1 MNEFLTENARRA
13 YPLER
18 AIQDGARPL
27 WAQLL
32 LDACVAT
39 DAELPN
45 GERLSLLAV
54 ARATGRLLL
63 MVGSPS
69 TGEIAVPVPRGQPD
83 FAVVYAAQATSKARL
98 KAFLTVDGRV
108 ADRIMDAT
116 GYGTART
123 AVGVPFALRCT
134 SSGHRRVTSVS
145 AYSAG
150 QCETPVFAGHAS
162 ETPVRTVSGD
172 VVVTAGE
179 GVDAEAVGMLPL
191 EGRLLRLSAI
201 AAPEETSADDTVVDL
216 MVRGDEC
223 ISVEAMPGTKVEG
236 DAVVPR
242 TADDPD
248 GRGVTGGGVL
258 RITNSCKACCQC
270 GDYKAA
276 LDAVR
281 DPEEL
286 AIVVKQML
294 DEAKAA
300 YDAAVVEL
308 EGLKAAATDRVNDLG
323 NVRCGAVAATSQAM
337 YADSGAS
344 GTRARVAITLSVE
357 NMTQLD
363 VTVELPADAF
373 NLNDAGAAPANR
385 FSHVRTAW
393 TRVSGGETGSGTWT
407 PGGQPL
413 TAVLKPGGTLLVSA
427 TYARTATAN
436 AAAKPAGM
444 TVSVRLSSA
453 SGTKN
458 RTVSVT

>member
-18 AIQDGARPL
+18 EMPRTVRPLWTQLLVDVCVATGRELGDGAR
-27 WAQLL
+27 
-32 LDACVAT
+32 
-39 DAELPN
+39 
-45 GERLSLLAV
+45 LSLQTLRRVSSSKLQVTVGADGLAPLTV
-54 ARATGRLLL
+54 DIGHC
-63 MVGSPS
+63 
-69 TGEIAVPVPRGQPD
+69 PD
-83 FAVVYAAQATSKARL
+83 GFTVLYAANRDL
-98 KAFLTVDGRV
+98 KALLTVDGRAANAML
-108 ADRIMDAT
+108 ADTSHNAAT
-116 GYGTART
+116 
-123 AVGVPFALRCT
+123 VHVDVPFALRCT
-134 SSGHRRVTSVS
+134 SGGHRRVTSVS

-162 ETPVRTVSGD
+162 ETPVKTVAEGD
-172 VVVTAGE
+172 VVVMAGE

-216 MVRGDEC
+216 MVRGDGC
-223 ISVEAMPGTKVEG
+223 ITVEAIPGAKVSG
-236 DAVVPR
+236 DAIVPR
-242 TADDPD
+242 TADEPD
-248 GRGVTGGGVL
+248 GRGVMGGGVL
-258 RITNSCKACCQC
+258 KIGNSCKACCQC

-308 EGLKAAATDRVNDLG
+308 EGLKTAATDRVNDLG
-323 NVRCGAVAATSQAM
+323 NVRCGAVAATSQAA

-407 PGGQPL
+407 PDNAPL

>member
-18 AIQDGARPL
+18 EMPRTVRPL
-27 WAQLL
+27 WTQLL
-32 LDACVAT
+32 ADACVAT
-39 DAELPN
+39 GREL
-45 GERLSLLAV
+45 GDGVRLTLQTLRRVSSSKLQVTVGADGLAPLTV
-54 ARATGRLLL
+54 DIG
-63 MVGSPS
+63 PC
-69 TGEIAVPVPRGQPD
+69 PD
-83 FAVVYAAQATSKARL
+83 GFTVLYAANRDL
-98 KAFLTVDGRV
+98 KALLTVDGRAANAML
-108 ADRIMDAT
+108 ADTSHNAAT
-116 GYGTART
+116 VH
-123 AVGVPFALRCT
+123 VGVPFALRCT

-150 QCETPVFAGHAS
+150 QCETPVFSGHAS
-162 ETPVRTVSGD
+162 ETPVRTVSDG
-172 VVVTAGE
+172 VVVMAGE

-191 EGRLLRLSAI
+191 AGRLLRLSAI

-223 ISVEAMPGTKVEG
+223 ISVEAMPGAKVEG
-236 DAVVPR
+236 DAIVPR
-242 TADDPD
+242 TADEPD

-373 NLNDAGAAPANR
+373 NLNDAGEAPARR

-407 PGGQPL
+407 PGGTTPL

-436 AAAKPAGM
+436 AAAKPTGM